1 MELHLQI
8 KTARIA
14 KKINQINLAIQM
26 ETTRNTVSN
35 WETGTSSPNIDT
47 LKRLSK
53 VLDYEF
59 KIKANETT

>member
-14 KKINQINLAIQM
+14 KKINQLNLAIQM